1 MGPRAFSYGEMERIT
16 NGFKEELGR
25 GSCGVVYKGI
35 IENLNKAVAVKKLKE
50 ELAHEGEREF
60 QMEMKVI
67 GRTHHRNLTRLLGY
81 CSQGSERLLVLEYM
95 TQGSL
100 ADILFKPKESN
111 VKPCWLERIRIA
123 VDIANGILYLH
134 EECETAIIHCDIKP
148 QNILMDEYG
157 CAKISDFGLAKLL
170 ENDQTRTSTL
180 IRGTRGYLAPE
191 WHMKLPI
198 TVKVDVYSFGI
209 VLFNILCCRRNMDN
223 SLPLDEAILVEW
235 VYKCYEADEVSKLV
249 DDEDVDKSTLVR
261 MVRIGLWCIQDHPSL
276 RPSMKNVVLMLEGTV
291 KIPEPPNPASFLSV
305 V

>member
-1 MGPRAFSYGEMERIT
+1 MGPRVFSYGEIERIT

-25 GSCGVVYKGI
+25 GSCGVVYKGF
-35 IENLNKAVAVKKLKE
+35 IENLNKAVAVKKLKG

-67 GRTHHRNLTRLLGY
+67 GRTHHRNLMRLLGY

-111 VKPCWLERIRIA
+111 GKPCWSERIRIA
-123 VDIANGILYLH
+123 VDIANGIL
-134 EECETAIIHCDIKP
+134 
-148 QNILMDEYG
+148 
-157 CAKISDFGLAKLL
+157 
-170 ENDQTRTSTL
+170 
-180 IRGTRGYLAPE
+180 
-191 WHMKLPI
+191 
-198 TVKVDVYSFGI
+198 
-209 VLFNILCCRRNMDN
+209 NMDN
-223 SLPLDEAILVEW
+223 SLPLDEAIHVEW

-249 DDEDVDKSTLVR
+249 DDEDVEKSTLVQ
-261 MVRIGLWCIQDHPSL
+261 MVRIGLWCIQEDPSL
-276 RPSMKNVVLMLEGTV
+276 HPSMKNVVLMLEGTV